1 MAVISWPYVSIDG
14 DRDVTASDEA
24 QGYDLFVAS
33 GVVPGIRDELGVTKV
48 SGALQVS
55 IGAGAAIIAGRRYM
69 QDEAITLT
77 VDAGDAQPRIDI
89 IALESNAN
97 TPVRAA
103 QFVVIKGT
111 PAASP
116 TAPELTVTDAVV
128 QQAYAR
134 LTIPASAQNLNSATL
149 TNVREYATGRHSHDI
164 ANVMGLQTEINSL
177 QSAINGKANTSHTH
191 TIANVTNLQTTLNGK
206 AESSHTHTIANVTS
220 LQTTLNGKSNT
231 THTHNALYYTES
243 EIDTKLNGKANSS
256 HTHTISNVTG
266 LQTALNGK
274 QDSLDSDRRR
284 KITISTSNP
293 SGGSN
298 GDIWLKY

>member
-24 QGYDLFVAS
+24 QGYDLFVQS

-55 IGAGAAIIAGRRYM
+55 VAAGAAIIAGRRYM

-103 QFVVIKGT
+103 RFVVVKGT

-149 TNVREYATGRHSHDI
+149 TNVRVYATGRHSHNI
-164 ANVMGLQTEINSL
+164 ANVTGLQTEINSL

-191 TIANVTNLQTTLNGK
+191 TIANVTSLQSNLNTLQSNINTK
-206 AESSHTHTIANVTS
+206 ANSSHTHTIANVTS

-231 THTHNALYYTES
+231 SHTHDSRYYTES
-243 EIDTKLNGKANSS
+243 EIDTK
-256 HTHTISNVTG
+256 
-266 LQTALNGK
+266 LNGK